1 MSEQVQRIGVIG
13 GSGLYDFDGLV
24 DVAEH
29 AVDTP
34 FGRPS
39 DVIVTGRLGAA
50 PVAFLARH
58 GRGHR
63 LIPSEVPY
71 RANIYALK
79 LLGVR
84 SLLAISAV
92 GSLREPIAP
101 LDLVLPDQFLDLTR
115 RRDASFFGGGVV
127 AHVAMAEPTCASLRE
142 RLAQVFDADAPPG
155 VHLHRSGTY
164 ACIEGPSFST
174 RAESAM
180 LRTLGADIVGMTN
193 MPEARLAREA
203 QIAYATLA
211 LVTDYDCWDA
221 AREPVSAELAIANLL
236 RNTAAAQK
244 LAAALIHS
252 LHAQPLRSIAH
263 QALRSALV
271 TPLDRLSA
279 AQREPVEVLLR

>member
-1 MSEQVQRIGVIG
+1 MNPGIERIGILG
-13 GSGLYDFDGLV
+13 GSGLYDFEGLA

-29 AVDTP
+29 AIDTP
-34 FGRPS
+34 YGKPS
-39 DVIVTGRLGAA
+39 DVIVTGRLGSAK
-50 PVAFLARH
+50 VAFLARH

-71 RANIYALK
+71 RANLYALK
-79 LLGVR
+79 SLGVR
-84 SLLAISAV
+84 TLLAISAV
-92 GSLREPIAP
+92 GSLREHIAP

-115 RRDASFFGGGVV
+115 KRESTFFGEGIV
-127 AHVAMAEPTCASLRE
+127 AHVAMAEPTCAALRE
-142 RLAQVFDADAPPG
+142 RVTQAFETVALPG
-155 VHLHRSGTY
+155 VQLHRSATY
-164 ACIEGPSFST
+164 ACIEGPAFST

-221 AREPVSAELAIANLL
+221 AREPVSAELAIANLM
-236 RNTAAAQK
+236 RNAAAAQQV
-244 LAAALIHS
+244 AAALIQG
-252 LHAQPLRSIAH
+252 LHAQPLQSVAH

-271 TPLDRLSA
+271 TPLDRLSP
-279 AQREPVEVLLR
+279 AQRERVDTLLR

>member
-1 MSEQVQRIGVIG
+1 MNPDVERIGILG
-13 GSGLYDFDGLV
+13 GSGLYDFEGLA

-29 AVDTP
+29 AIDTP
-34 FGRPS
+34 YGKPS
-39 DVIVTGRLGAA
+39 DVIVTGRLGSAK
-50 PVAFLARH
+50 VAFLARH

-71 RANIYALK
+71 RANLYALK
-79 LLGVR
+79 SLGVR
-84 SLLAISAV
+84 TLLAISAV
-92 GSLREPIAP
+92 GSLREHIAP

-115 RRDASFFGGGVV
+115 KRESTFFGEGIV
-127 AHVAMAEPTCASLRE
+127 AHVAMAEPTCAALRE
-142 RLAQVFDADAPPG
+142 RVTKAFEATALPG
-155 VHLHRSGTY
+155 VRLHRSATY
-164 ACIEGPSFST
+164 ACIEGPAFST

-221 AREPVSAELAIANLL
+221 AREAVSAELAIANLM
-236 RNTAAAQK
+236 RNAAAAQQV
-244 LAAALIHS
+244 AGALIQS
-252 LHAQPLRSIAH
+252 LHAQPLQSVAH

-271 TPLDRLSA
+271 TPLDRLSP
-279 AQREPVEVLLR
+279 AQRERVDTLLR

>member
-1 MSEQVQRIGVIG
+1 MNSTTERIGILG
-13 GSGLYDFDGLV
+13 GSGLYAFEGLV
-24 DVAEH
+24 DVVEH

-34 FGRPS
+34 YGTPS
-39 DVIVTGRLGAA
+39 DVIVTGRLGSAQ
-50 PVAFLARH
+50 VAFLARH

-79 LLGVR
+79 ELGVR

-92 GSLREPIAP
+92 GSLREHVAP

-115 RRDASFFGGGVV
+115 KRESTFFGDGIV
-127 AHVAMAEPTCASLRE
+127 AHVSMAEPTCAALRE
-142 RLAQVFDADAPPG
+142 RAVQAFEALALPSVRM
-155 VHLHRSGTY
+155 HRSATY
-164 ACIEGPSFST
+164 ACIEGPAFST

-221 AREPVSAELAIANLL
+221 GREPVSAELAISNLT
-236 RNTAAAQK
+236 RNAAVAQKIAAAVIQ
-244 LAAALIHS
+244 S
-252 LHAQPLRSIAH
+252 VNAQPLQSEAH

-271 TPLDRLSA
+271 TPIAGMTAS
-279 AQREPVEVLLR
+279 QRARVDILLR

>member
-1 MSEQVQRIGVIG
+1 MNSTTERIGILG
-13 GSGLYDFDGLV
+13 GSGLYAFEGLV
-24 DVAEH
+24 DVVEH

-34 FGRPS
+34 YGTPS
-39 DVIVTGRLGAA
+39 DVIVTGRLGSAQ
-50 PVAFLARH
+50 VAFLARH

-79 LLGVR
+79 ELGVR

-92 GSLREPIAP
+92 GSLREHVAP

-115 RRDASFFGGGVV
+115 KRESTFFGDGIV
-127 AHVAMAEPTCASLRE
+127 AHVSMAEPTCAALRE
-142 RLAQVFDADAPPG
+142 RAVQAFEALALPSVRM
-155 VHLHRSGTY
+155 HRSATY
-164 ACIEGPSFST
+164 ACIEGPAFST

-221 AREPVSAELAIANLL
+221 GREPVSAELAISNLT
-236 RNTAAAQK
+236 RNAAVAQKIAAAVIQ
-244 LAAALIHS
+244 S
-252 LHAQPLRSIAH
+252 VNAQPLQSEAH

-271 TPLDRLSA
+271 TPLAGMTAR
-279 AQREPVEVLLR
+279 QRARVDILLR

>member
-1 MSEQVQRIGVIG
+1 MNSTIERIGILG
-13 GSGLYDFDGLV
+13 GSGLYAFEGLV
-24 DVAEH
+24 DVVEH

-34 FGRPS
+34 YGTPS
-39 DVIVTGRLGAA
+39 DVIVTGRLGSAQ
-50 PVAFLARH
+50 VAFLARH

-79 LLGVR
+79 ELGVR

-92 GSLREPIAP
+92 GSLREHVAP

-115 RRDASFFGGGVV
+115 KRESTFFGDGIV
-127 AHVAMAEPTCASLRE
+127 AHVSMAEPTCAALRE
-142 RLAQVFDADAPPG
+142 RAVQTFEALALPSVRM
-155 VHLHRSGTY
+155 HRSATY
-164 ACIEGPSFST
+164 ACIEGPAFST

-221 AREPVSAELAIANLL
+221 GREPVSAELAISNLT
-236 RNTAAAQK
+236 RNAAVAQKIAAAVIQ
-244 LAAALIHS
+244 S
-252 LHAQPLRSIAH
+252 VNAQPLQSEAH

-271 TPLDRLSA
+271 TPIAGMTAS
-279 AQREPVEVLLR
+279 QRARVDILLR

>member
-1 MSEQVQRIGVIG
+1 MNSTIERIGILG
-13 GSGLYDFDGLV
+13 GSGLYAFEGLV
-24 DVAEH
+24 DLVEH

-34 FGRPS
+34 YGTPS
-39 DVIVTGRLGAA
+39 DVIVTGRLGSAQ
-50 PVAFLARH
+50 VAFLARH

-79 LLGVR
+79 ELGVR

-92 GSLREPIAP
+92 GSLREHVAP

-115 RRDASFFGGGVV
+115 KRESTFFGDGIV
-127 AHVAMAEPTCASLRE
+127 AHVSMAEPTCAALRE
-142 RLAQVFDADAPPG
+142 RAVQAFEALALPSVRM
-155 VHLHRSGTY
+155 HRSATY
-164 ACIEGPSFST
+164 ACIEGPAFST

-221 AREPVSAELAIANLL
+221 GREPVSAELAISNLT
-236 RNTAAAQK
+236 RNAAVAQKIAAAVIQ
-244 LAAALIHS
+244 S
-252 LHAQPLRSIAH
+252 VNAQPLQSEAH

-271 TPLDRLSA
+271 TPIAGMTAS
-279 AQREPVEVLLR
+279 QRARVDILLR

>member
-1 MSEQVQRIGVIG
+1 MNSTTERIGILG
-13 GSGLYDFDGLV
+13 GSGLYAFEGLV
-24 DVAEH
+24 DVVEH

-34 FGRPS
+34 YGTPS
-39 DVIVTGRLGAA
+39 DVIVTGRLGSAQ
-50 PVAFLARH
+50 VAFLARH

-79 LLGVR
+79 ELGVR

-92 GSLREPIAP
+92 GSLREHVAP

-115 RRDASFFGGGVV
+115 KRESTFFGDGIV
-127 AHVAMAEPTCASLRE
+127 AHVSMAEPTCAALRE
-142 RLAQVFDADAPPG
+142 RAVQAFEALALPSVRM
-155 VHLHRSGTY
+155 HRAATY
-164 ACIEGPSFST
+164 ACIEGPAFST

-221 AREPVSAELAIANLL
+221 GRAPVSAELAISNLT
-236 RNTAAAQK
+236 RNAEVAQKIAAAVIQSVN
-244 LAAALIHS
+244 AQALQS
-252 LHAQPLRSIAH
+252 EAH

-271 TPLDRLSA
+271 TPLAGMTAS
-279 AQREPVEVLLR
+279 QRARVDILLR

>member
-1 MSEQVQRIGVIG
+1 MNPSIERIGILG
-13 GSGLYDFDGLV
+13 GSGLYDFEGLA
-24 DVAEH
+24 DVVEH
-29 AVDTP
+29 SVDTP
-34 FGRPS
+34 YGKPS

-50 PVAFLARH
+50 QVAFLARH

-71 RANIYALK
+71 RANLYALK
-79 LLGVR
+79 SLGVR

-92 GSLREPIAP
+92 GSLREHIAP

-115 RRDASFFGGGVV
+115 RRDSSFFGDGVV
-127 AHVAMAEPTCASLRE
+127 AHVAMAEPTCARLRE
-142 RLAQVFDADAPPG
+142 RVAQAFEAAALPAAR
-155 VHLHRSGTY
+155 LHRSATY
-164 ACIEGPSFST
+164 ACIEGPAFST

-221 AREPVSAELAIANLL
+221 AREPVSAEMAIANLM
-236 RNTAAAQK
+236 RNAAAAQK
-244 LAAALIHS
+244 VAAALIHS
-252 LHAQPLRSIAH
+252 LHSDPLRSGAR

-271 TPLDRLSA
+271 TPLDTLSP
-279 AQREPVEVLLR
+279 AQRERVDVLLR